1 VRHEGE
7 EFLLVLEGELALYTE
22 FYETVVMAVGDSM
35 YYDANMGHALV
46 SLSEKDALVLWIAAR

>member
-1 VRHEGE
+1 MGSEMCIRDR
-7 EFLLVLEGELALYTE
+7 
-22 FYETVVMAVGDSM
+22 FYEPVVMAVGDSM

>member
-1 VRHEGE
+1 M
-7 EFLLVLEGELALYTE
+7 LEGELALYTE
-22 FYETVVMAVGDSM
+22 FYEPVVMSVGDSM